1 MNKSDGNIRLRGK
14 KALKDGFTPLRESEW
29 LECQARLNAI
39 GYERECKGMPYDN
52 PMVQIEST
60 LFEIECKT
68 EMLKKL
74 LNQYIL
80 K

>member
-1 MNKSDGNIRLRGK
+1 MNKSDSNTRQVDKSVLN
-14 KALKDGFTPLRESEW
+14 DGYVVLHEAEW

-39 GYERECKGMPYDN
+39 GYERETKGMPYDN
-52 PMVQIEST
+52 PMVMIEST
-60 LFEIECKT
+60 LFDIECKT

>member
-1 MNKSDGNIRLRGK
+1 MDKSDSNTRQVDK
-14 KALKDGFTPLRESEW
+14 SALNDRFIVLHEAEW
-29 LECQARLNAI
+29 IECQARLNAI

-74 LNQYIL
+74 MNQYIL

>member
-1 MNKSDGNIRLRGK
+1 MNKSDSNTRQVDKSR
-14 KALKDGFTPLRESEW
+14 LKDGFMPLHHEEW
-29 LECQARLNAI
+29 IECQARLNAI
-39 GYERECKGMPYDN
+39 GDERERKGAPYDN

-74 LNQYIL
+74 LNQYIM

>member
-1 MNKSDGNIRLRGK
+1 MNKSDSNTRQIDK
-14 KALKDGFTPLRESEW
+14 KVLNDGYIVLHEDEW
-29 LECQARLNAI
+29 FECQARLNAI
-39 GYERECKGMPYDN
+39 GYERETKGMPYDN
-52 PMVQIEST
+52 PMVMIEST

>member
-1 MNKSDGNIRLRGK
+1 MNKSDSNVRQIDKSRLKGS
-14 KALKDGFTPLRESEW
+14 FTPLHQLEW
-29 LECQARLNAI
+29 IECQARLNAI
-39 GYERECKGMPYDN
+39 GEERERKGAPYDN

-60 LFEIECKT
+60 LFDIECKT

-74 LNQYIL
+74 LNQFVL

>member
-1 MNKSDGNIRLRGK
+1 MNKSDSNTRQIDK
-14 KALKDGFTPLRESEW
+14 DSLKDGLLALHEAEW
-29 LECQARLNAI
+29 MECQARLNAI
-39 GYERECKGMPYDN
+39 GYERETKGMPYDN
-52 PMVQIEST
+52 PMVMIEST
-60 LFEIECKT
+60 LFDIECKT

>member
-1 MNKSDGNIRLRGK
+1 MNKSDSNTRQVDKTRLK
-14 KALKDGFTPLRESEW
+14 EGFTPLHHEEW
-29 LECQARLNAI
+29 IECQARLNAI
-39 GYERECKGMPYDN
+39 GYERERKGAPYDN
-52 PMVQIEST
+52 PMVQIEFT

-68 EMLKKL
+68 ELLKKL

>member
-1 MNKSDGNIRLRGK
+1 MDKSDSNTRQVDKSR
-14 KALKDGFTPLRESEW
+14 LKDGYVVLHEAEW

-39 GYERECKGMPYDN
+39 GDERERKGAPYDN

-74 LNQYIL
+74 LNQYIM